1 MDQANDSKQQWKTV
15 KDLLHTSTN
24 NSGTSRQPEECL
36 NFCKIMAEY
45 FRDKI
50 IKIKTAIANQLAGL
64 PINPFSSDKDH
75 TGDCLSNLPSVTH
88 DEVQRILNSMPQ
100 KSSPMDFMPTSL
112 LKSCA
117 DIFVPIICRLANLS
131 FAEGHFP
138 RIFKT
143 AQVTPLIKKPGMD
156 PDAPGSYRPIS
167 NLNTVSKILEKLFAT
182 TSSSS
187 SSSSSSL

>member
-1 MDQANDSKQQWKTV
+1 MDQANDSQQQWKTV
-15 KDLLHTSTN
+15 KDMLHTSTK
-24 NSGTSRQPEECL
+24 NSGTSRQPDECL
-36 NFCKIMAEY
+36 NFCRIMAEY

-50 IKIKTAIANQLAGL
+50 TNIKTVIANQLARL
-64 PINPFSSDKDH
+64 PINPFFSDRDR
-75 TGDCLSNLPSVTH
+75 TGERLSNLPSVTQ

-100 KSSPMDFMPTSL
+100 KSSPMDFVPTSL

-143 AQVTPLIKKPGMD
+143 AQVTPLIKSLGWIQMHQ
-156 PDAPGSYRPIS
+156 AVTAQF
-167 NLNTVSKILEKLFAT
+167 L
-182 TSSSS
+182 TSTQYQR
-187 SSSSSSL
+187 SLRNCLQQG